1 MSRLLVYLV
10 TVIFCVTKTF
20 AQSEPFY
27 FIQLSDPQFGMLE
40 KNKSFSQETKIMEKV
55 VAVINNLNPAFVVIT
70 GDMVNDGEDQNQ
82 INEFKRIC
90 TLIKKNIPV
99 YVLPGNHDLNQQST
113 DESISCYMDEYGYD
127 CFCFHLNNS
136 CFIGLNTPIIFAN
149 REEKE
154 KKQLVWLEKNLENSQ
169 KCNHCILFGHYPFFV
184 KEPNETNRY
193 ENIPIKKRKI
203 YLDLMDKYRV
213 SNMFAGHLHYN
224 AMSSY
229 GNFNITITNSICT
242 PLGEDRIG
250 IRIVKVYPDKIVHD
264 YYDLDQIPSNITL

>member
-113 DESISCYMDEYGYD
+113 DESISSYMDEYGYD

-169 KCNHCILFGHYPFFV
+169 KCNHRLLD
-184 KEPNETNRY
+184 
-193 ENIPIKKRKI
+193 I
-203 YLDLMDKYRV
+203 YIIMR
-213 SNMFAGHLHYN
+213 
-224 AMSSY
+224 
-229 GNFNITITNSICT
+229 
-242 PLGEDRIG
+242 
-250 IRIVKVYPDKIVHD
+250 
-264 YYDLDQIPSNITL
+264 